1 MIEAKLKACPFCGEK
16 ITDHGFQG
24 APWDRGYYIKCES
37 CGARGP
43 TTDHEDEAVANARW
57 NERAGD
63 RESEAVQNSEAKGQ
77 FAPCHGSVQTVPS
90 LCEIRPGIGLC
101 DNCGE
106 PKFPQ
111 RYYGAGTMICDDCAS
126 RY

>member
-1 MIEAKLKACPFCGEK
+1 MNEAKLKACPFCGKK

-43 TTDHEDEAVANARW
+43 KTDHEDEAVANVLW

-63 RESEAVQNSEAKGQ
+63 REPEANPNAGNKAGSVSAN
-77 FAPCHGSVQTVPS
+77 GSVQTVPS

-101 DNCGE
+101 DSCGE

-111 RYYGAGTMICDDCAS
+111 RYFGGGTMICDDCAQ